1 MMPFKKLAMRLGA
14 LIIAILVG
22 FSLRYTL
29 VSHGTVQTAAAS
41 EEPIEMVVLMY
52 HSINS
57 NPNRVGDYTITPDA
71 LRTDLEFLQREGY
84 STVVMADLIAYVHD
98 GTPLPEKPVMITFD
112 DGYYNNYLNAFPL
125 LQEFNMKAVV
135 SIICYETDRYS
146 ELEEKSEKY
155 SHLTWPMIQEMMDSG
170 LVEFQNHS
178 YNLHKSG
185 SGARKGIGKNQ
196 GESTQAYRES
206 IGADLE
212 KAQQRY
218 TEMTGWTPTTFTY
231 PFGTVSEDSYEVLR
245 ELGFLASLDAQG
257 RVFRVSRDESC
268 LWRIPRYNRPWGTSA
283 EQIFAKAFAQKK

>member
-1 MMPFKKLAMRLGA
+1 
-14 LIIAILVG
+14 
-22 FSLRYTL
+22 
-29 VSHGTVQTAAAS
+29 
-41 EEPIEMVVLMY
+41 
-52 HSINS
+52 
-57 NPNRVGDYTITPDA
+57 
-71 LRTDLEFLQREGY
+71 
-84 STVVMADLIAYVHD
+84 
-98 GTPLPEKPVMITFD
+98 
-112 DGYYNNYLNAFPL
+112 
-125 LQEFNMKAVV
+125 
-135 SIICYETDRYS
+135 
-146 ELEEKSEKY
+146 
-155 SHLTWPMIQEMMDSG
+155 MIQEMMDSG

-178 YNLHKSG
+178 YNMHKSG